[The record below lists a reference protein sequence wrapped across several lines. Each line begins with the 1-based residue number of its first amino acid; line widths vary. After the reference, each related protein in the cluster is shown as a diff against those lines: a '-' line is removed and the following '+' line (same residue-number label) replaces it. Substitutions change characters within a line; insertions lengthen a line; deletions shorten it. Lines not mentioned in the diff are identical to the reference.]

1 MKKPHLR
8 HPAKG
13 FLKHLALAAV
23 WTALGYSQAATTGF
37 NQTAAGPW
45 DYNDTANWATG
56 NINGLWDSSLTL
68 AGAQTVTFATDSNL
82 TTGLS
87 FNYVGNQALTLRS
100 SGVTNQTITLNGDIS
115 VNPSS
120 NQTVTIGSAI
130 ALQNL
135 NVDLDGVTR
144 TFTVGASK
152 GLTFT
157 NVISNGGIIKSG
169 TGTLTLSSAN
179 TYTGGTT
186 ISAGT
191 LIAGNANALGASGTI
206 TLGDTNSATNAITLR
221 STAAVI
227 SRPITVA
234 NQGSGTVTFNTSGS
248 GQFTG
253 AITINRNITLLPG
266 NSVNFGQ
273 GGISGTGDVT
283 IANGGG
289 WRIDFVG
296 MSGGGT
302 ANTFTGNLYILSG
315 GILNLGSGWS
325 SSNKAIPDASTVN
338 VLGTLNVGLGGNNE
352 TIDALTGSGAVALS
366 AANDRLTLGSAGGS
380 GTFSG
385 VISGLGG
392 ITKTG
397 AGTETL
403 SGNNTYTSTT
413 VVNNGTLK
421 LSAGSLGNTAIS
433 FTGIGTLAIQPGSA
447 TTINLGTTVAG
458 TAGATL
464 NLGSQTF
471 DMTDSFV
478 STCNLQQQAS
488 FATAGL
494 TVATGATFK
503 FNLGNSSAD
512 KLAVTKAASVA
523 GTVNVT
529 VDTTGATSL
538 TPGTYNL
545 ITAASG
551 LTTSSPT
558 WQFTGGGTSKLVTVG
573 GLPFSLTL
581 VPSATAIQV
590 TVASAAPTQFAITS
604 VNGGSSAVSGT
615 PFSVVVEA
623 RDAGGTA
630 RNVLA
635 DTAVTLSLYSGTG
648 GTLAGTLS
656 GTITAGTSSKTITGV
671 TCSKAEI
678 GVALTATRTSGDSL
692 SAANSSSFTVLPG
705 AAASLTV
712 SGFPASQ
719 PAGIAANVTVTA
731 KDAAGNTASG
741 YTGTVSLTS
750 SDGSASLPGSHTFTG
765 GEAGVHVFSVTL
777 NTAGTQSIT
786 AGDGTFTNSQ
796 SGIAVYAG
804 APDHFD
810 ISTISS
816 PQTAGTAITGI
827 TITAKRADNTTLTS
841 FESTVTFGG
850 TAGITGESGGFSA
863 GVLSGVSVT
872 PLTAGSAMTFTVT
885 LGTATGTSTFDVNP
899 GALNN
904 FAISTIAS
912 PQTAGTAITGI
923 TLTARDANNNT
934 LSAGP
939 NTFTG
944 TVAYSGTAGITGTS
958 ASFTAGVL
966 NGLSVTPLTAG
977 TGMTLIVT
985 ASGMTGTQT
994 FDVNPDVLDHFAI
1007 AGISSPAT
1015 AGTAITGATLTAKDS
1030 HNNTVSSFTGTVTYS
1045 GTAGITGT
1053 SASFTAGVLSGLS
1066 VTPTTAGSG
1075 LTLIVT
1081 DAISSKTGTSTFDVN
1096 PGALH
1101 HFAISAITSPQ
1112 TAGTAITGITLTAQ
1126 DANNNTLGT
1135 GPNTFTGTVAY
1146 SGTAGITGTSDA
1158 FTAGVLGGASVT
1170 PTTAGTG
1177 MTLIVT
1183 ASGKTGTQSFDVS
1196 PGVPNK
1202 LVFGIQPSNTA
1213 PGAAISP
1220 AVTVKVADANGNT
1233 VTGDTRSVSIT
1244 SSATAFGGTSIL
1256 TVSAVNGVA
1265 TFSAIKPTTLGTG
1278 YMLKANDGSLT
1289 EATSSAFNVA
1299 IPVQSFIPLGNT
1311 TTTVGA
1317 GDTYIIGTSQTFKVA
1332 KWNQPNA
1339 ILNQTGG
1346 SITVTGSWGDFGI
1359 GSTDGPTW
1367 GEYNMSGNATFSAT
1381 SLSGAS
1387 TAYSFT
1393 ITGHLGKSKLTMTDN
1408 AVANIGSLTLKPRG
1422 GAAARVV
1429 LSGSASLTVGTI
1441 GNATDGYVIGTGC
1454 YIDFVSG
1461 SLATLSI
1468 TGTHNFTSLVNAGSI
1483 RIDGATT
1490 TMSQFVEAG
1499 NTLALVPSGY
1509 SVTYDANGAS
1519 SGTLPT
1525 DANTYATAATVT
1537 VLGNTG
1543 SLTKTGYTFTGWN
1556 SAANGSGTHYGETFA
1571 MGSANVTLYAEWKTP
1586 YEAWATDYA
1595 SGQTAEKDAN
1605 NDGVANGVAC
1615 FMGMNGLATNPGVVE
1630 NTVTWPYV
1638 NDVAAYEVQVSDN
1651 LIDWAPASSGV
1662 ELLTGPRRVTFT
1674 LPNGPGITKK
1684 FCRLAVTP

>member
-82 TTGLS
+82 TTGLT

-157 NVISNGGIIKSG
+157 NVISDGGIIKSG

-958 ASFTAGVL
+958 
-966 NGLSVTPLTAG
+966 
-977 TGMTLIVT
+977 
-985 ASGMTGTQT
+985 
-994 FDVNPDVLDHFAI
+994 
-1007 AGISSPAT
+1007 
-1015 AGTAITGATLTAKDS
+1015 
-1030 HNNTVSSFTGTVTYS
+1030 
-1045 GTAGITGT
+1045 
-1053 SASFTAGVLSGLS
+1053 
-1066 VTPTTAGSG
+1066 
-1075 LTLIVT
+1075 
-1081 DAISSKTGTSTFDVN
+1081 
-1096 PGALH
+1096 
-1101 HFAISAITSPQ
+1101 
-1112 TAGTAITGITLTAQ
+1112 
-1126 DANNNTLGT
+1126 
-1135 GPNTFTGTVAY
+1135 
-1146 SGTAGITGTSDA
+1146 DA

-1408 AVANIGSLTLKPRG
+1408 AVANIGSLTLKPHG